1 MTTEENILNAYNRLA
16 SSKRVD
22 QITVS
27 DICRTAGIHRTSF
40 YGHFQDIHTLQSKVD
55 ALQMQKLLDC
65 FMHGGTWNLKEGLQ
79 MQLQFFYENRSILK
93 KNLRS
98 EANENRFVD
107 FLSGQM
113 TDRFKESFQK
123 RFHSEDEIELNYQKE
138 FLTMGTLAI
147 LKKWILSDCQE
158 SYEKIAKIC
167 QNLTINKPNTFC
179 EALQLFWFTYLF
191 RSPFGAGCIGRLD
204 QLLYPFYKHDC
215 EMGIWDQQ
223 EAEKM
228 LEEMFTRMNEIN
240 TGDTLRNLMLSGQ
253 DAKGNDQTNEITY
266 LILVAYE
273 NTGGSEPH
281 LNVRFHEK
289 TPKKLRD
296 NCINMLSSGSGQPT
310 IYFDEAVLPAME
322 KAGICHEDACQYA
335 NDGCT
340 ETVIAGKSAIIF
352 WQYEM
357 VKTVE
362 LTLFGGNENPCVKP
376 VSMKKNSIHGAD
388 FVPKTNLLIGI
399 ESKKPQ
405 ELTTFSEFLSAFF
418 EQMDHQLDHYFL
430 MIKQKMQEDQ
440 TVSITSPFTAGTFE
454 KCLRTGKDPLRGG
467 GFDITNYQ
475 LLSGSIGT
483 AADCLYAIQS
493 AVYEKKLVTM
503 KELIKALSV
512 DFEGYEVLRQQLL
525 HLPKYGNDKKEVDA
539 LAKQIADHFLA
550 RVNAFRGPEN
560 TLLYPG
566 LYNIDFKIFA
576 NVTGAT
582 PDGRRFRDAI
592 AEHCSPTPG
601 AAKKGPTAILNS
613 ASALPMKEG
622 FASSVLHL
630 TLDKNGYSMGAD
642 RIKII
647 DTLLRASEK
656 KKIPV
661 LSLTMYDKAELLDAQ
676 LHPEK
681 HQDLIVRV
689 WGFQA
694 RFTELD
700 KELQDHIINRIS

>member
-1 MTTEENILNAYNRLA
+1 MKTNSDEMHNQEMLLKKIRQSSEVFDKLANSYEVWVPESGWLAGRRNRDKND
-16 SSKRVD
+16 SKRKNLTD
-22 QITVS
+22 WSILSFLLEIDNCHYPMADSYLQY
-27 DICRTAGIHRTSF
+27 GIDGVIRIAAETLE
-40 YGHFQDIHTLQSKVD
+40 TLKNNLQSE
-55 ALQMQKLLDC
+55 LQDQTQLDIAYLESLL
-65 FMHGGTWNLKEGLQ
+65 HVW
-79 MQLQFFYENRSILK
+79 
-93 KNLRS
+93 
-98 EANENRFVD
+98 
-107 FLSGQM
+107 
-113 TDRFKESFQK
+113 K
-123 RFHSEDEIELNYQKE
+123 RFRQFVADH
-138 FLTMGTLAI
+138 MVLA
-147 LKKWILSDCQE
+147 LECAKQETSDTKKKC
-158 SYEKIAKIC
+158 YEKIAKIC

-289 TPKKLRD
+289 TQKKLRD
-296 NCINMLSSGSGQPT
+296 NCIKMLSSGSGQPT
-310 IYFDEAVLPAME
+310 IYFDEAILPAME

-340 ETVIAGKSAIIF
+340 EMVIAGKSAIVF

-376 VSMKKNSIHGAD
+376 VSMKKNSIHGVD

-399 ESKKPQ
+399 ESKKTQ

-503 KELIKALSV
+503 EELIKALSV

-550 RVNAFRGPEN
+550 RVNAFRGPED

>member
-1 MTTEENILNAYNRLA
+1 MKTNSDEMHNQEMLLKKIRQSSEVFDKLANSYEVWVPEGGWLAGRRNRDKND
-16 SSKRVD
+16 SKRKYLND
-22 QITVS
+22 WTMLSFAFEIDNCHYPMADSYLQY
-27 DICRTAGIHRTSF
+27 GIDGVIRIAAETLE
-40 YGHFQDIHTLQSKVD
+40 TLKNNLQSE
-55 ALQMQKLLDC
+55 LQDQTQLDIVYLESLL
-65 FMHGGTWNLKEGLQ
+65 HVW
-79 MQLQFFYENRSILK
+79 
-93 KNLRS
+93 
-98 EANENRFVD
+98 
-107 FLSGQM
+107 
-113 TDRFKESFQK
+113 K
-123 RFHSEDEIELNYQKE
+123 RFRQFVADHMVLALECAKQEISD
-138 FLTMGTLAI
+138 T
-147 LKKWILSDCQE
+147 KKKR
-158 SYEKIAKIC
+158 YEKIAKIC

-228 LEEMFTRMNEIN
+228 LEEMFIRMNEIN

-266 LILVAYE
+266 LILEVYE
-273 NTGGSEPH
+273 HTGGAEPH

-296 NCINMLSSGSGQPT
+296 NCIKMLSSGSGQPT
-310 IYFDEAVLPAME
+310 IYFDEAILPAME

-340 ETVIAGKSAIIF
+340 ETVIAGKSAIVF

-376 VSMKKNSIHGAD
+376 VSMKKNSIHGVD

-503 KELIKALSV
+503 EELIKALSV

-550 RVNAFRGPEN
+550 RVNAFRGPED

-601 AAKKGPTAILNS
+601 AAKNGPTAILNS
-613 ASALPMKEG
+613 ASTLPMKEG

-681 HQDLIVRV
+681 HLDLIVRV

>member
-1 MTTEENILNAYNRLA
+1 MKTNSDEMHNQEMLLKKIRQSSEVFDKLANSYEVWVPESGWLAGRRNRDKND
-16 SSKRVD
+16 SKRKYLAD
-22 QITVS
+22 WSILSFLLEIDNCHYPMADSYLQY
-27 DICRTAGIHRTSF
+27 GIDGVIRIAAETLE
-40 YGHFQDIHTLQSKVD
+40 TLKNNLQSE
-55 ALQMQKLLDC
+55 LQDQTQLDIAYLESLL
-65 FMHGGTWNLKEGLQ
+65 HVW
-79 MQLQFFYENRSILK
+79 
-93 KNLRS
+93 
-98 EANENRFVD
+98 
-107 FLSGQM
+107 
-113 TDRFKESFQK
+113 K
-123 RFHSEDEIELNYQKE
+123 RFRQFVADH
-138 FLTMGTLAI
+138 MVLA
-147 LKKWILSDCQE
+147 LECAKQETSDTKKKR
-158 SYEKIAKIC
+158 YEKIAKIC

-273 NTGGSEPH
+273 NTGGAEPH

-340 ETVIAGKSAIIF
+340 ETVIAGKSAIVF

-376 VSMKKNSIHGAD
+376 VSMKKNSIHGVD

-399 ESKKPQ
+399 ESKKTQ

-430 MIKQKMQEDQ
+430 MIKQKMKEDQ

-503 KELIKALSV
+503 EELIKALSV

-550 RVNAFRGPEN
+550 RVNAFRGPED

-613 ASALPMKEG
+613 ASTLPMKEG

-642 RIKII
+642 RTEII

-661 LSLTMYDKAELLDAQ
+661 LSLTMYDKEELLDAQ

-681 HQDLIVRV
+681 HLDLIVRV

>member
-1 MTTEENILNAYNRLA
+1 MKTNSDEMHNQEMLLKKIRQSSEVFDKLANSYEVWVPESGWLAGRRNRDKND
-16 SSKRVD
+16 SKRKNLTD
-22 QITVS
+22 WSILSFLLEIDNCHYPMADSYLQY
-27 DICRTAGIHRTSF
+27 GIDGVIRIAAETLE
-40 YGHFQDIHTLQSKVD
+40 TLKNNLQSE
-55 ALQMQKLLDC
+55 LQDQTQLDIAYLESLL
-65 FMHGGTWNLKEGLQ
+65 HVW
-79 MQLQFFYENRSILK
+79 
-93 KNLRS
+93 
-98 EANENRFVD
+98 
-107 FLSGQM
+107 
-113 TDRFKESFQK
+113 K
-123 RFHSEDEIELNYQKE
+123 RFRQFVADH
-138 FLTMGTLAI
+138 MVLA
-147 LKKWILSDCQE
+147 LECAKQETSDTKKKR
-158 SYEKIAKIC
+158 YEKIAKIC

-228 LEEMFTRMNEIN
+228 LEEMFARMNEIN

-289 TPKKLRD
+289 TQKKLRD
-296 NCINMLSSGSGQPT
+296 NCIKMLSSGSGQPT

-340 ETVIAGKSAIIF
+340 ETVIAGKSAIVF

-376 VSMKKNSIHGAD
+376 VSMKKNSIHGVD

-399 ESKKPQ
+399 ESKKTQ

-503 KELIKALSV
+503 EELIKALSV

-550 RVNAFRGPEN
+550 RVNAFRGPED

-601 AAKKGPTAILNS
+601 AAKNGPTAILNS
-613 ASALPMKEG
+613 ASTLPMKEG

>member
-1 MTTEENILNAYNRLA
+1 MKTNSDEMHNQEMLLKKIRQSSEVFDKLANSYEVWVPESGWLAGRRNRDKND
-16 SSKRVD
+16 SKRKNLTD
-22 QITVS
+22 WSILSFLLEIDNCHYPMADSYLQY
-27 DICRTAGIHRTSF
+27 GIDGVIRIAAETLE
-40 YGHFQDIHTLQSKVD
+40 TLKNNLQSE
-55 ALQMQKLLDC
+55 LQDQTQLDIAYLESLL
-65 FMHGGTWNLKEGLQ
+65 HVW
-79 MQLQFFYENRSILK
+79 
-93 KNLRS
+93 
-98 EANENRFVD
+98 
-107 FLSGQM
+107 
-113 TDRFKESFQK
+113 K
-123 RFHSEDEIELNYQKE
+123 RFRQFVADH
-138 FLTMGTLAI
+138 MVLA
-147 LKKWILSDCQE
+147 LECAKQETSDTKKKR
-158 SYEKIAKIC
+158 YEKIAKIC

-228 LEEMFTRMNEIN
+228 LEEMFARMNEIN

-289 TPKKLRD
+289 TQKKLRD
-296 NCINMLSSGSGQPT
+296 NCIKMLSSGSGQPT
-310 IYFDEAVLPAME
+310 IYFDEAILPAME

-340 ETVIAGKSAIIF
+340 ETVIAGKSAIVF

-376 VSMKKNSIHGAD
+376 VSMKKNSIHGVD

-399 ESKKPQ
+399 ESKKTQ

-503 KELIKALSV
+503 EELIKALSV

-550 RVNAFRGPEN
+550 RVNAFRGPED

-601 AAKKGPTAILNS
+601 AAKNGPTAILNS
-613 ASALPMKEG
+613 ASTLPMKEG

>member
-1 MTTEENILNAYNRLA
+1 MKTNSDEMHNQEMVLKKIRQSSEVFDKLANSYEVWVPESGWLAGRRNRDKND
-16 SSKRVD
+16 SKRKNLTD
-22 QITVS
+22 WSILSFLLEIDNCHYPMADSYLQY
-27 DICRTAGIHRTSF
+27 GIDGVIRIAAETLE
-40 YGHFQDIHTLQSKVD
+40 TLKNNLQSE
-55 ALQMQKLLDC
+55 LQDQTQLDIAYLESLL
-65 FMHGGTWNLKEGLQ
+65 HVW
-79 MQLQFFYENRSILK
+79 
-93 KNLRS
+93 
-98 EANENRFVD
+98 
-107 FLSGQM
+107 
-113 TDRFKESFQK
+113 K
-123 RFHSEDEIELNYQKE
+123 RFRQFVADH
-138 FLTMGTLAI
+138 MVLA
-147 LKKWILSDCQE
+147 LECAKQETSDTKKKR
-158 SYEKIAKIC
+158 YEKIAKIC

-310 IYFDEAVLPAME
+310 IYFDEAVLHAME

-340 ETVIAGKSAIIF
+340 ETVIAGKSAIVF

-376 VSMKKNSIHGAD
+376 VSMKKNSIHGVD

-399 ESKKPQ
+399 ESKKTQ

-503 KELIKALSV
+503 EELIKALSV

-613 ASALPMKEG
+613 ASTLPMKEG

-647 DTLLRASEK
+647 DTLLHASEK

-661 LSLTMYDKAELLDAQ
+661 LSITMYDKAELLDAQ

-700 KELQDHIINRIS
+700 IELQDHIINRIS

>member
-1 MTTEENILNAYNRLA
+1 MKTNSDEMHNQEMVLKKIRQSSEVFDKLANSYEVWVPESGWLAGRRNRDKND
-16 SSKRVD
+16 SKRKNLTD
-22 QITVS
+22 WSILSFLLEIDNCHYPMADSYLQY
-27 DICRTAGIHRTSF
+27 GIDGVIRIAAETLE
-40 YGHFQDIHTLQSKVD
+40 TLKNNLQSE
-55 ALQMQKLLDC
+55 LQDQTQLDIAYLESLL
-65 FMHGGTWNLKEGLQ
+65 HVW
-79 MQLQFFYENRSILK
+79 
-93 KNLRS
+93 
-98 EANENRFVD
+98 
-107 FLSGQM
+107 
-113 TDRFKESFQK
+113 K
-123 RFHSEDEIELNYQKE
+123 RFRQFVADH
-138 FLTMGTLAI
+138 MVLA
-147 LKKWILSDCQE
+147 LECAKQETSDTKKKR
-158 SYEKIAKIC
+158 YEKIAKIC

-310 IYFDEAVLPAME
+310 IYFDEAVLHAME

-340 ETVIAGKSAIIF
+340 ETVIAGKSAIVF

-376 VSMKKNSIHGAD
+376 VSMKKNSIHGVD

-399 ESKKPQ
+399 ESKKTQ
-405 ELTTFSEFLSAFF
+405 ELTTLSEFLSAFF

-503 KELIKALSV
+503 EELIKALSV

-613 ASALPMKEG
+613 ASTLPMKEG

-647 DTLLRASEK
+647 DTLLHASEK

>member
-1 MTTEENILNAYNRLA
+1 MKTNSDEMHNQEMLLKKIRQSSEVFDKLANSYEVWVPESGWLAGRRNRDKND
-16 SSKRVD
+16 SKRKNLTD
-22 QITVS
+22 WSILSFLLEIDNCHYPMADSYLQY
-27 DICRTAGIHRTSF
+27 GIDGVIRIAAETLE
-40 YGHFQDIHTLQSKVD
+40 TLKNNLQSE
-55 ALQMQKLLDC
+55 LQDQTQLDIAYLESLL
-65 FMHGGTWNLKEGLQ
+65 HVW
-79 MQLQFFYENRSILK
+79 
-93 KNLRS
+93 
-98 EANENRFVD
+98 
-107 FLSGQM
+107 
-113 TDRFKESFQK
+113 K
-123 RFHSEDEIELNYQKE
+123 RFRQFVADH
-138 FLTMGTLAI
+138 MVLA
-147 LKKWILSDCQE
+147 LECAKQETSDTKKKR
-158 SYEKIAKIC
+158 YEKIAKIC

-340 ETVIAGKSAIIF
+340 ETVIAGKSAIVF

-503 KELIKALSV
+503 EELIKALSV

-550 RVNAFRGPEN
+550 RVNAFRGPED

-601 AAKKGPTAILNS
+601 AAKNGPTAILNS
-613 ASALPMKEG
+613 ASTLPMKEG

-656 KKIPV
+656 KKSPV

-681 HQDLIVRV
+681 HLDLIVRV

>member
-1 MTTEENILNAYNRLA
+1 MKTNSDEMHKQEMLLKKIRQSSEVFDKLANSYEVWVPKSGWLAGRRNRDKND
-16 SSKRVD
+16 SKRKYLADWTMLSFVFEID
-22 QITVS
+22 NCHYPMADSYLQY
-27 DICRTAGIHRTSF
+27 GIDGVIRIAAETLE
-40 YGHFQDIHTLQSKVD
+40 TLKNNLQSE
-55 ALQMQKLLDC
+55 LQDQTQLDIAYLESLL
-65 FMHGGTWNLKEGLQ
+65 HVW
-79 MQLQFFYENRSILK
+79 
-93 KNLRS
+93 
-98 EANENRFVD
+98 
-107 FLSGQM
+107 
-113 TDRFKESFQK
+113 K
-123 RFHSEDEIELNYQKE
+123 RFQQFVADH
-138 FLTMGTLAI
+138 MVLA
-147 LKKWILSDCQE
+147 LECAKQETSDTKKKR
-158 SYEKIAKIC
+158 YEKIAKIC

-266 LILVAYE
+266 LILEVYE
-273 NTGGSEPH
+273 HTGGAEPH

-296 NCINMLSSGSGQPT
+296 NCIKMLSSGSGQPT

-340 ETVIAGKSAIIF
+340 ETVIAGKSAIVF

-376 VSMKKNSIHGAD
+376 VSMKKNSIHGVD

-399 ESKKPQ
+399 ESKKTQ

-503 KELIKALSV
+503 EELIKALSV

-550 RVNAFRGPEN
+550 RVNAFRGPED

>member
-1 MTTEENILNAYNRLA
+1 MKTNSDEMHKQEMLLKKIRQSSEVFDKLANSYEVWVPKSGWLAGRRNRDKND
-16 SSKRVD
+16 SKRKYLADWTMLSFVFEID
-22 QITVS
+22 NCHYPMADSYLQY
-27 DICRTAGIHRTSF
+27 GIDGVIRIAAETLE
-40 YGHFQDIHTLQSKVD
+40 TLQNNLQSELQDQTQLDIAYLESLLHVWKCFRQFVAD
-55 ALQMQKLLDC
+55 HMVLALECAKQETSD
-65 FMHGGTWNLKEGLQ
+65 T
-79 MQLQFFYENRSILK
+79 K
-93 KNLRS
+93 K
-98 EANENRFVD
+98 
-107 FLSGQM
+107 
-113 TDRFKESFQK
+113 K
-123 RFHSEDEIELNYQKE
+123 R
-138 FLTMGTLAI
+138 
-147 LKKWILSDCQE
+147 
-158 SYEKIAKIC
+158 YEKIAKIC

-179 EALQLFWFTYLF
+179 EALQLFWFAYLF

-266 LILVAYE
+266 LILEVYE
-273 NTGGSEPH
+273 HTGGAEPH

-296 NCINMLSSGSGQPT
+296 NCIKMLSSGSGQPT

-340 ETVIAGKSAIIF
+340 ETVIAGKSAIVF

-376 VSMKKNSIHGAD
+376 VSMKKNSIHGVE
-388 FVPKTNLLIGI
+388 FIPKTNLLLGI
-399 ESKKPQ
+399 KSKKPQ

-418 EQMDHQLDHYFL
+418 EQMDHQLDNYFL
-430 MIKQKMQEDQ
+430 IIKQKMEEDQ
-440 TVSITSPFTAGTFE
+440 TVSVTNPFTAGTFE

-503 KELIKALSV
+503 EELIKALSV

-550 RVNAFRGPEN
+550 RVNAFRGPED

>member
-1 MTTEENILNAYNRLA
+1 MKTNSDEMHNQEMLLKKIRQSSEVFDKLANSYEVWVPESGWLAGRRNRDKND
-16 SSKRVD
+16 SKRKNLTD
-22 QITVS
+22 WSILSFLLEIDNCHYPMADSYLQY
-27 DICRTAGIHRTSF
+27 GIDGVIRIAAETLE
-40 YGHFQDIHTLQSKVD
+40 TLKNNLQSE
-55 ALQMQKLLDC
+55 LQDQTQLDIVYLESLL
-65 FMHGGTWNLKEGLQ
+65 HVW
-79 MQLQFFYENRSILK
+79 
-93 KNLRS
+93 
-98 EANENRFVD
+98 
-107 FLSGQM
+107 
-113 TDRFKESFQK
+113 K
-123 RFHSEDEIELNYQKE
+123 RFRQFVADH
-138 FLTMGTLAI
+138 MVLA
-147 LKKWILSDCQE
+147 LECAKQETSDTKKKR
-158 SYEKIAKIC
+158 YEKIAKIC

-340 ETVIAGKSAIIF
+340 ETVIAGKSAIVF

-503 KELIKALSV
+503 EELIKALSV

-550 RVNAFRGPEN
+550 RVNAFRGPED

-601 AAKKGPTAILNS
+601 AAKKGPTATGLQRSAQHKKQYIYIL
-613 ASALPMKEG
+613 
-622 FASSVLHL
+622 F
-630 TLDKNGYSMGAD
+630 LDLLAVHST
-642 RIKII
+642 RIMLVDKYMDKVRKLVNISQI
-647 DTLLRASEK
+647 YRYIHRYPQLFNIFL
-656 KKIPV
+656 IPV
-661 LSLTMYDKAELLDAQ
+661 AVLEI
-676 LHPEK
+676 HPVICI
-681 HQDLIVRV
+681 HIFLRRIV
-689 WGFQA
+689 A
-694 RFTELD
+694 RS
-700 KELQDHIINRIS
+700 IR

>member
-1 MTTEENILNAYNRLA
+1 MKTNSDEMHNQEMLLKKIRQSSEVFDKLANSYEVWVPESGWLAGRRNRDKND
-16 SSKRVD
+16 SKRKNLTD
-22 QITVS
+22 WSILSFLLEIDNCHYPMADSYLQY
-27 DICRTAGIHRTSF
+27 GIDGVIRIAAETLE
-40 YGHFQDIHTLQSKVD
+40 TLKNNLQSE
-55 ALQMQKLLDC
+55 LQDQTQLDIAYLESLL
-65 FMHGGTWNLKEGLQ
+65 HVW
-79 MQLQFFYENRSILK
+79 
-93 KNLRS
+93 
-98 EANENRFVD
+98 
-107 FLSGQM
+107 
-113 TDRFKESFQK
+113 K
-123 RFHSEDEIELNYQKE
+123 RFRQFVADH
-138 FLTMGTLAI
+138 MVLA
-147 LKKWILSDCQE
+147 LECAKQETSDTKKKR
-158 SYEKIAKIC
+158 YEKIAKIC

-191 RSPFGAGCIGRLD
+191 RSQFGAGCIGRLD

-340 ETVIAGKSAIIF
+340 ETVIAGKSAIVF

-503 KELIKALSV
+503 EELIKALSV

-550 RVNAFRGPEN
+550 RVNAFRGPED

-592 AEHCSPTPG
+592 AEHCSPAPG

-613 ASALPMKEG
+613 ASTLPMKEG

-681 HQDLIVRV
+681 HLDLIVRV

>member
-1 MTTEENILNAYNRLA
+1 MKTNSDEMHNQEMVLKKIRQSSEVFDKLANSYEVWVPESGWLAGRRNRDKND
-16 SSKRVD
+16 SKRKNLTD
-22 QITVS
+22 WSILSFLLEIDNCHYPMADSYLQY
-27 DICRTAGIHRTSF
+27 GIDGVIRIAAETLE
-40 YGHFQDIHTLQSKVD
+40 TLKNNLQSE
-55 ALQMQKLLDC
+55 LQDQTQLDIAYLESLL
-65 FMHGGTWNLKEGLQ
+65 HVW
-79 MQLQFFYENRSILK
+79 
-93 KNLRS
+93 
-98 EANENRFVD
+98 
-107 FLSGQM
+107 
-113 TDRFKESFQK
+113 K
-123 RFHSEDEIELNYQKE
+123 RFRQFVADH
-138 FLTMGTLAI
+138 MVLA
-147 LKKWILSDCQE
+147 LECAKQETSDTKKKR
-158 SYEKIAKIC
+158 YEKIAKIC

-281 LNVRFHEK
+281 LYVRFHEK

-310 IYFDEAVLPAME
+310 IYFDEAVLHAME

-340 ETVIAGKSAIIF
+340 ETVIAGKSAIVF

-376 VSMKKNSIHGAD
+376 VSMKKNSIHGVD

-399 ESKKPQ
+399 ESKKTQ
-405 ELTTFSEFLSAFF
+405 ELTTLSEFLSAFF

-503 KELIKALSV
+503 EELIKALSV

-613 ASALPMKEG
+613 ASTLPMKEG

-647 DTLLRASEK
+647 DTLLHASEK

>member
-1 MTTEENILNAYNRLA
+1 MKTNSDEMHKQEMLLKKIRQSSEVFDKLANSYEVWVPKSGWLAGRRNRDKND
-16 SSKRVD
+16 SKRKYLADWTMLSFVFEID
-22 QITVS
+22 NCHYPMADSYLQY
-27 DICRTAGIHRTSF
+27 GIDGVIRIAAETLE
-40 YGHFQDIHTLQSKVD
+40 TLQNNLQSELQDQTQLDIAYLESLLHVWKCFRQFVAD
-55 ALQMQKLLDC
+55 HMVLALECAKQETSD
-65 FMHGGTWNLKEGLQ
+65 T
-79 MQLQFFYENRSILK
+79 K
-93 KNLRS
+93 K
-98 EANENRFVD
+98 
-107 FLSGQM
+107 
-113 TDRFKESFQK
+113 K
-123 RFHSEDEIELNYQKE
+123 R
-138 FLTMGTLAI
+138 
-147 LKKWILSDCQE
+147 
-158 SYEKIAKIC
+158 YEKIAKIC

-179 EALQLFWFTYLF
+179 EALQLFWFAYLF

-266 LILVAYE
+266 LILEVYE
-273 NTGGSEPH
+273 HTGGAEPH

-296 NCINMLSSGSGQPT
+296 NCIKMLSSGSGQPT

-340 ETVIAGKSAIIF
+340 ETVIAGKSAIVF

-376 VSMKKNSIHGAD
+376 VSMKKNSIHGVE
-388 FVPKTNLLIGI
+388 FIPKTNLLLGI
-399 ESKKPQ
+399 KSKKPQ

-418 EQMDHQLDHYFL
+418 EQMDHQLDNYFL
-430 MIKQKMQEDQ
+430 IIKQKMEEDQ
-440 TVSITSPFTAGTFE
+440 TVSVTNPFTAGTFE

-503 KELIKALSV
+503 EELIKALSV

-613 ASALPMKEG
+613 ASTLPMKEG

>member
-1 MTTEENILNAYNRLA
+1 MKTNSDEMHNQEMLLKKIRQSSEVFDKLANSYEVWVPESGWLA
-16 SSKRVD
+16 SRRNRDKNDSKRKNLTD
-22 QITVS
+22 WSILSFLLEIDNCHYPMADSYLQY
-27 DICRTAGIHRTSF
+27 GIDGVIRIAAETLE
-40 YGHFQDIHTLQSKVD
+40 TLKNNLQSE
-55 ALQMQKLLDC
+55 LQDQTQLDIAYLESLL
-65 FMHGGTWNLKEGLQ
+65 HVW
-79 MQLQFFYENRSILK
+79 
-93 KNLRS
+93 
-98 EANENRFVD
+98 
-107 FLSGQM
+107 
-113 TDRFKESFQK
+113 K
-123 RFHSEDEIELNYQKE
+123 RFRQFVADH
-138 FLTMGTLAI
+138 MVLA
-147 LKKWILSDCQE
+147 LECAKQETSDTKKKR
-158 SYEKIAKIC
+158 YEKIAKIC

-310 IYFDEAVLPAME
+310 IYFDEAVLHAME

-340 ETVIAGKSAIIF
+340 ETVIAGKSAIVF

-376 VSMKKNSIHGAD
+376 VSMKKNSIHGVD

-399 ESKKPQ
+399 ESKKTQ

-503 KELIKALSV
+503 EELIKALSV

-613 ASALPMKEG
+613 ASTLPMKEG

-647 DTLLRASEK
+647 DTLLHASEK

>member
-1 MTTEENILNAYNRLA
+1 MKTNSDEMHNQEMLLKKIRQSSEVFDKLANSYEVWVPESGWLAGRRNRDKND
-16 SSKRVD
+16 SKRKNLTD
-22 QITVS
+22 WSILSFLLEIDNCHYPMADSYLQY
-27 DICRTAGIHRTSF
+27 GIDGVIRIAAETLE
-40 YGHFQDIHTLQSKVD
+40 TLKNNLQSE
-55 ALQMQKLLDC
+55 LQDQTQLDIAYLESLL
-65 FMHGGTWNLKEGLQ
+65 HVW
-79 MQLQFFYENRSILK
+79 
-93 KNLRS
+93 
-98 EANENRFVD
+98 
-107 FLSGQM
+107 
-113 TDRFKESFQK
+113 K
-123 RFHSEDEIELNYQKE
+123 RFRQFVADH
-138 FLTMGTLAI
+138 MVLA
-147 LKKWILSDCQE
+147 LECAKQETSDTKKKC
-158 SYEKIAKIC
+158 YEKIAKIC

-266 LILVAYE
+266 LILEVYE
-273 NTGGSEPH
+273 HTGGAEPH

-296 NCINMLSSGSGQPT
+296 NCIKMLSSGSGQPT
-310 IYFDEAVLPAME
+310 IYFDEAILPAME

-340 ETVIAGKSAIIF
+340 ETVIAGKSAIVF

-376 VSMKKNSIHGAD
+376 VSMKKNSIHGVD

-503 KELIKALSV
+503 EELIKALSV

-550 RVNAFRGPEN
+550 RVNAFRGPED

-613 ASALPMKEG
+613 AATLPMKEG

-681 HQDLIVRV
+681 HLDLIVRV

>member
-1 MTTEENILNAYNRLA
+1 MKTNSDEMHNQEMLLKKIRQSSEVFDKLANSYEVWVPESGWLAGRRNRDKND
-16 SSKRVD
+16 SKRKNLTD
-22 QITVS
+22 WSILSFLLEIDNCHYPMADSYLQY
-27 DICRTAGIHRTSF
+27 GIDGVIRIAAETLE
-40 YGHFQDIHTLQSKVD
+40 TLKNNLQSE
-55 ALQMQKLLDC
+55 LQDQTQLDIAYLESLL
-65 FMHGGTWNLKEGLQ
+65 HVW
-79 MQLQFFYENRSILK
+79 
-93 KNLRS
+93 
-98 EANENRFVD
+98 
-107 FLSGQM
+107 
-113 TDRFKESFQK
+113 K
-123 RFHSEDEIELNYQKE
+123 RFRQFVADH
-138 FLTMGTLAI
+138 MVLA
-147 LKKWILSDCQE
+147 LECAKQETSDTKKKC
-158 SYEKIAKIC
+158 YEKIAKIC

-228 LEEMFTRMNEIN
+228 LEEMFARMNEIN

-289 TPKKLRD
+289 TQKKLRD
-296 NCINMLSSGSGQPT
+296 NCIKMLSSGSGQPT
-310 IYFDEAVLPAME
+310 IYFDEAILPAME

-340 ETVIAGKSAIIF
+340 ETVIAGKSAIVF

-376 VSMKKNSIHGAD
+376 VSMKKNSIHGVD

-399 ESKKPQ
+399 ESKKTQ

-503 KELIKALSV
+503 EELIKALSV

-550 RVNAFRGPEN
+550 RVNAFRGPED

-613 ASALPMKEG
+613 AATLPMKEG

-681 HQDLIVRV
+681 HLDLIVRV

>member
-1 MTTEENILNAYNRLA
+1 MKTNSDEMHNQEMLLKKIRQSSEVFDKLANSYEVWVPESGWLAGRRNRDKND
-16 SSKRVD
+16 SKRKNLTD
-22 QITVS
+22 WSILSFLLEIDNCHYPMADSYLQY
-27 DICRTAGIHRTSF
+27 GIDGVIRIAAETLE
-40 YGHFQDIHTLQSKVD
+40 TLKNNLQSE
-55 ALQMQKLLDC
+55 LQDQTQLDIAYLESLL
-65 FMHGGTWNLKEGLQ
+65 HVW
-79 MQLQFFYENRSILK
+79 
-93 KNLRS
+93 
-98 EANENRFVD
+98 
-107 FLSGQM
+107 
-113 TDRFKESFQK
+113 K
-123 RFHSEDEIELNYQKE
+123 RFRQFVADH
-138 FLTMGTLAI
+138 MVLA
-147 LKKWILSDCQE
+147 LECAKQETSDTKKKC
-158 SYEKIAKIC
+158 YEKIAKIC

-289 TPKKLRD
+289 TQKKLRD
-296 NCINMLSSGSGQPT
+296 NCIKMLSSGSGQPT
-310 IYFDEAVLPAME
+310 IYFDEAILPAME

-340 ETVIAGKSAIIF
+340 ETVIAGKSAIVF

-376 VSMKKNSIHGAD
+376 VSMKKNSIHGVD

-399 ESKKPQ
+399 ESKKTQ

-503 KELIKALSV
+503 EELIKALSV

-550 RVNAFRGPEN
+550 RVNAFRGPED

-601 AAKKGPTAILNS
+601 AAKNGPTAILNS

>member
-1 MTTEENILNAYNRLA
+1 MKTNSDEMHNQEMLLKKIRQSSEVFDKLANSYEVWVPESGWLAGRRNRDKND
-16 SSKRVD
+16 SKRKNLTD
-22 QITVS
+22 WSILSFLLEIDNCHYPMADSYLQY
-27 DICRTAGIHRTSF
+27 GIDGVIRIAAETLE
-40 YGHFQDIHTLQSKVD
+40 TLKNNLQSE
-55 ALQMQKLLDC
+55 LQDQTQLDIAYLESLL
-65 FMHGGTWNLKEGLQ
+65 HVW
-79 MQLQFFYENRSILK
+79 
-93 KNLRS
+93 
-98 EANENRFVD
+98 
-107 FLSGQM
+107 
-113 TDRFKESFQK
+113 K
-123 RFHSEDEIELNYQKE
+123 RFRQFVADH
-138 FLTMGTLAI
+138 MVLA
-147 LKKWILSDCQE
+147 LECAKQETSDTKKKR
-158 SYEKIAKIC
+158 YEKIAKIC

-228 LEEMFTRMNEIN
+228 LEEMFARMNEIN

-289 TPKKLRD
+289 TQKKLRD
-296 NCINMLSSGSGQPT
+296 NCIKMLSSGSGQPT
-310 IYFDEAVLPAME
+310 IYFDEAILPAME

-340 ETVIAGKSAIIF
+340 ETVIAGKSAIVF

-376 VSMKKNSIHGAD
+376 VSMKKNSIHGVD

-399 ESKKPQ
+399 ESKKTQ

-503 KELIKALSV
+503 EELIKALSV

-647 DTLLRASEK
+647 DILLRASEK

>member
-1 MTTEENILNAYNRLA
+1 MKTNSDEMHNQEMVLKKIRQSSEVFDKLANSYEVWVPESGWLAGRRNRDKND
-16 SSKRVD
+16 SKRKNLTD
-22 QITVS
+22 WSILSFLLEIDNCHYPMADSYLQY
-27 DICRTAGIHRTSF
+27 GIDGVIRIAAETLE
-40 YGHFQDIHTLQSKVD
+40 TLKNNLQSE
-55 ALQMQKLLDC
+55 LQDQTQLDIAYLESLL
-65 FMHGGTWNLKEGLQ
+65 HVW
-79 MQLQFFYENRSILK
+79 
-93 KNLRS
+93 
-98 EANENRFVD
+98 
-107 FLSGQM
+107 
-113 TDRFKESFQK
+113 K
-123 RFHSEDEIELNYQKE
+123 RFRQFVADH
-138 FLTMGTLAI
+138 MVLA
-147 LKKWILSDCQE
+147 LECAKQETSDTKKKR
-158 SYEKIAKIC
+158 YEKIAKIC

-340 ETVIAGKSAIIF
+340 ETVIAGKSAIVF

-376 VSMKKNSIHGAD
+376 VSMKKNSIHGVD

-399 ESKKPQ
+399 ESKKTQ

-503 KELIKALSV
+503 EELIKALSV

-647 DTLLRASEK
+647 DTLLHASEK

>member
-1 MTTEENILNAYNRLA
+1 MKTNSDEMHNQEMLLKKIRQSSEVFDKLANSYEVWVPESGWLAGRRNRDKND
-16 SSKRVD
+16 SKRKNLTD
-22 QITVS
+22 WSILSFLLEIDNCHYPMADSYLQY
-27 DICRTAGIHRTSF
+27 GIDGVIRIAAETLE
-40 YGHFQDIHTLQSKVD
+40 TLKNNLQSE
-55 ALQMQKLLDC
+55 LQDQTQLDIAYLESLL
-65 FMHGGTWNLKEGLQ
+65 HVW
-79 MQLQFFYENRSILK
+79 
-93 KNLRS
+93 
-98 EANENRFVD
+98 
-107 FLSGQM
+107 
-113 TDRFKESFQK
+113 K
-123 RFHSEDEIELNYQKE
+123 RFRQFVADH
-138 FLTMGTLAI
+138 MVLA
-147 LKKWILSDCQE
+147 LECAKQETSDTKKKR
-158 SYEKIAKIC
+158 YEKIAKIC
-167 QNLTINKPNTFC
+167 HNLTINKPNTFC

-310 IYFDEAVLPAME
+310 IYFDEAILPAME

-340 ETVIAGKSAIIF
+340 ETVIAGKSAIVF

-399 ESKKPQ
+399 ESKKTQ

-503 KELIKALSV
+503 EELIKALSV

-613 ASALPMKEG
+613 AATLPMKEG

>member
-1 MTTEENILNAYNRLA
+1 MKTNSDEMHNQEMLLKKIRQSSEVFDKLANSYEVWVPESGWLAGRRNRDKND
-16 SSKRVD
+16 SKRKNLTD
-22 QITVS
+22 WSILSFLLEIDNCHYPMADSYLQY
-27 DICRTAGIHRTSF
+27 GIDGVIRIAAETLE
-40 YGHFQDIHTLQSKVD
+40 TLKNNLQSE
-55 ALQMQKLLDC
+55 LQDQTQLDIAYLESLL
-65 FMHGGTWNLKEGLQ
+65 HVW
-79 MQLQFFYENRSILK
+79 
-93 KNLRS
+93 
-98 EANENRFVD
+98 
-107 FLSGQM
+107 
-113 TDRFKESFQK
+113 K
-123 RFHSEDEIELNYQKE
+123 RFQQFVADH
-138 FLTMGTLAI
+138 MVLA
-147 LKKWILSDCQE
+147 LECAKQETSDTKKKR
-158 SYEKIAKIC
+158 YEKIAKIC

-179 EALQLFWFTYLF
+179 EALQLFWFAYLF

-266 LILVAYE
+266 LILEVYE
-273 NTGGSEPH
+273 HTGGAEPH

-296 NCINMLSSGSGQPT
+296 NCIKMLSSGSGQPT

-322 KAGICHEDACQYA
+322 KDGICHEDACQYA

-340 ETVIAGKSAIIF
+340 ETVIAGKSAIVF

-376 VSMKKNSIHGAD
+376 VSMKKNSIHGVE
-388 FVPKTNLLIGI
+388 FIPKTNLLLGI
-399 ESKKPQ
+399 KSKKPQ

-418 EQMDHQLDHYFL
+418 EQMDHQLDNYFL
-430 MIKQKMQEDQ
+430 IIKQKMEEDQ
-440 TVSITSPFTAGTFE
+440 TVSVTNPFTAGTFE

-503 KELIKALSV
+503 EELIKALSV

-550 RVNAFRGPEN
+550 RVNAFRGPED